1 MELFA
6 ASAVEHSAALCIL
19 RMPYFIGVF
28 IMSNVKTAIV
38 TLHIDINPDEAT
50 KPFGCKIVK
59 AELPAGFEW
68 AASSAMKRHSV
79 LPLKAVKA
87 EKTAVTATKAGPG
100 AVANEANVQAL
111 LSQPGLAELLASMMK
126 AQGSAPAATN
136 ETPTLAQARK
146 PGRPRKG

>member
-1 MELFA
+1 
-6 ASAVEHSAALCIL
+6 
-19 RMPYFIGVF
+19 MPYFIGVF

-79 LPLKAVKA
+79 LPLKAVKS
-87 EKTAVTATKAGPG
+87 EKAAAAAVTKAGPV

-126 AQGSAPAATN
+126 AQGSAPTAAT